1 MLYHI
6 YTQHFE
12 TNFEENFEIQIYIL
26 HVVIFDCEFQCL
38 YTKTRMELQNA
49 DNFKEWNV
57 KGLSSRAPWPRKGFC
72 DISLSVAVN
81 RAAWLVA
88 EERRRQSDLRACL
101 FACMRAC
108 VRGVALCCC
117 IVVVLTPLFSSFVV
131 FVESPVFF
139 RRWSIYNSTESFWFV
154 LETEFA
160 NPRCKCWCW
169 FVWRMMKSSGC
180 LSPEKN
186 GSGDAQ
192 LDMKQH
198 IGCLVSPTTK
208 DSSRINHKSSS
219 RSSRRHSKLGSNGAA
234 ASRPYSG
241 GGGGGR
247 KREIINRSDA
257 SCSEM
262 EADGTSSSAPSSS
275 DSDTADLRK
284 AKRRKYSDQRSSCST
299 TNESSLDSSASE
311 AKDVA
316 RYPKSLLLCCNRCA
330 KRSWERSF
338 ATLHKYF
345 LFFNLCIEDQGMH
358 CNEVWSDCQ
367 PQLTT
372 VSMHRQHFRYLW
384 MPT

>member
-1 MLYHI
+1 MLYDI
-6 YTQHFE
+6 FTQHFE

-26 HVVIFDCEFQCL
+26 HVVIFDCEFSVYIQKQEWSC
-38 YTKTRMELQNA
+38 KTQTFSKNE
-49 DNFKEWNV
+49 NV
-57 KGLSSRAPWPRKGFC
+57 KGLSSRATWQFC

-88 EERRRQSDLRACL
+88 EERRRRSDLRACL

-117 IVVVLTPLFSSFVV
+117 IVVVHTPLFSSFVV
-131 FVESPVFF
+131 FVESSVFF
-139 RRWSIYNSTESFWFV
+139 RRWSIDNSSESFWFA

-198 IGCLVSPTTK
+198 IGCYVTPTTK

-219 RSSRRHSKLGSNGAA
+219 RSSRRQSKLDSNGAA

-241 GGGGGR
+241 GGGGGGGR
-247 KREIINRSDA
+247 KREIINRSDV

-262 EADGTSSSAPSSS
+262 EADGSSSSGPSSS

-311 AKDVA
+311 AKDVT
-316 RYPKSLLLCCNRCA
+316 RYPKSLLSCCNHCA
-330 KRSWERSF
+330 KRSWVRSF
-338 ATLHKYF
+338 ATLHEYF
-345 LFFNLCIEDQGMH
+345 LFFNLCIENQGMN
-358 CNEVWSDCQ
+358 CFSVEC
-367 PQLTT
+367 
-372 VSMHRQHFRYLW
+372 
-384 MPT
+384 

>member
-1 MLYHI
+1 MLWYFIVNSVFI
-6 YTQHFE
+6 YKNKNGVAKRRQFQRMKRERSDLTAE
-12 TNFEENFEIQIYIL
+12 GIL
-26 HVVIFDCEFQCL
+26 CV
-38 YTKTRMELQNA
+38 
-49 DNFKEWNV
+49 
-57 KGLSSRAPWPRKGFC
+57 
-72 DISLSVAVN
+72 SLSVAVN

-88 EERRRQSDLRACL
+88 EEMRRRSDLRACL

-131 FVESPVFF
+131 FVESSVFF
-139 RRWSIYNSTESFWFV
+139 RRWSIDNSSQSFRVV

-198 IGCLVSPTTK
+198 IGCLVSPATK

-241 GGGGGR
+241 GGGR
-247 KREIINRSDA
+247 KREIINRSDV

-262 EADGTSSSAPSSS
+262 EPDGSSSSAPSSS

-299 TNESSLDSSASE
+299 TNESSLDTSASE
-311 AKDVA
+311 AKDVT
-316 RYPKSLLLCCNRCA
+316 RYPKSLLLRCNYCT

-338 ATLHKYF
+338 ATLHRCF

-367 PQLTT
+367 PQQTT
-372 VSMHRQHFRYLW
+372 VSMHR
-384 MPT
+384 